1 VVEVTFLQEDL
12 YRFLGHDIGIRS
24 NSHEVL
30 AHLKS
35 VYGRFY
41 KGSNEVLS
49 NYRDKRESTCWLR
62 IEVIDQ
68 LESSNEIL
76 LTDPYDSHR
85 LICRNLY
92 AFDEGY
98 YTSKIDLDPLGYIQ
112 GIVQRDI
119 SLIAKDYFPIHAG
132 AVSWAD
138 EGVIMPASSGLGK
151 TTLTVKLVTR
161 GFKFLS
167 DEVACLDLKQ
177 ETIAPFFRKLKLE
190 DESRRLLGLPSW
202 TNINT
207 PLIKRGEVEWML
219 DIEDIVPDSL
229 SNPVPL
235 RYVLF
240 LRGFGERPRLE
251 YIASS
256 NALFEL
262 LKFSMSPV
270 DDPAFLL
277 FQLAPLLNGIQCF
290 NLIVGELDET
300 AELVMQLTE
309 LGKWQDG

>member
-1 VVEVTFLQEDL
+1 MVFLQEDL
-12 YRFLGHDIGIRS
+12 YCFLGYDIGIRS

-35 VYGRFY
+35 VYGQFY

-49 NYRDKRESTCWLR
+49 NDRNKLEDTRRLN

-92 AFDEGY
+92 AFDEGF
-98 YTSKIDLDPLGYIQ
+98 YTWKVDLDPLDYIQ

-190 DESRRLLGLPSW
+190 DESRRLLGLSSW
-202 TNINT
+202 TNLNT
-207 PLIKRGEVEWML
+207 SLIRRGEVEWMV

-240 LRGFGERPRLE
+240 LRGFGERSRLE
-251 YIASS
+251 CIASS

-262 LKFSMSPV
+262 LKFSMSPM
-270 DDPAFLL
+270 DDPACLL
-277 FQLAPLLNGIQCF
+277 FQLAPLLNRVKCF
-290 NLIVGELDET
+290 NLIAGELDET
-300 AELVMQLTE
+300 AELVMQLTKQ
-309 LGKWQDG
+309 GKWPDG